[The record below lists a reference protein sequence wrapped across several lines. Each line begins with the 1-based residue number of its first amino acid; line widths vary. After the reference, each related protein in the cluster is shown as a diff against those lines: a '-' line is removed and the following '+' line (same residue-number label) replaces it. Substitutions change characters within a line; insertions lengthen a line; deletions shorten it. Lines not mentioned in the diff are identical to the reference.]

1 MKNPLVKRK
10 SFIYIEFLLISCSSK
25 TDEILNKDL
34 PVNSLYTESIN
45 LPNLMKD
52 LLEADQKL
60 TPKKVNNIDGSY
72 FFRYKKRIGD
82 DEMSINEI
90 EKRISLGSDFFKND
104 RENVRELLTKLNQLK
119 INNKLDKIDN
129 GALGLWIPKRDLI
142 IIDLKARW
150 IPNI

>member
-10 SFIYIEFLLISCSSK
+10 IFPFIFLISLLISCSSK

-90 EKRISLGSDFFKND
+90 EKRH
-104 RENVRELLTKLNQLK
+104 NQ
-119 INNKLDKIDN
+119 IASNKQ
-129 GALGLWIPKRDLI
+129 
-142 IIDLKARW
+142 
-150 IPNI
+150 